1 MFVGKFNFSKVCSN
15 VFSPAFR
22 DLPPVPAQNI
32 NQNNNNNKSAVSY
45 HHAESR
51 YGILQSKY
59 IKNVLKV
66 FLFLFSKC

>member
-51 YGILQSKY
+51 YGI
-59 IKNVLKV
+59 
-66 FLFLFSKC
+66 